1 MDIHEI
7 VKKLVGE
14 IRPVGETNEDN
25 RRFENLK
32 AMCELTE
39 KLLADIDRV
48 AWGKNRAEYSISRA
62 GKYASDFFDAQGII
76 E

>member
-1 MDIHEI
+1 MDIYEVVI
-7 VKKLVGE
+7 KLVGE

-32 AMCELTE
+32 AMCETTE
-39 KLLADIDRV
+39 KLLTDIDRV
-48 AWGKNRAEYSISRA
+48 AWGKNRTEYSISRA
-62 GKYASDFFDAQGII
+62 GKYASDFFDAQGIV

>member
-1 MDIHEI
+1 MDIYEVVI
-7 VKKLVGE
+7 KLVGE

-32 AMCELTE
+32 AMCELAE
-39 KLLADIDRV
+39 KLLVDIAYV
-48 AWGKNRAEYSISRA
+48 ACGKKQTEYSISRA
-62 GKYASDFFDAQGII
+62 GKYASDFFDDQGIS